1 MASTEPTHSFTLT
14 EGQLIFLRYVIERG
28 FLEFLEFA
36 RDSKPS
42 GDNFMERTYVD
53 GFVELCEVFDIAIP
67 EVSEK

>member
-28 FLEFLEFA
+28 FLEFLEFT

-42 GDNFMERTYVD
+42 GDDFMKRTYVD
-53 GFVELCEVFDIAIP
+53 GFVELCEKFGMAIP
-67 EVSEK
+67 EVPEK